1 MAHSEAHLL
10 ADLPG
15 NPAFPAALAEEM
27 HQQHQAEDSEGVVA
41 VAVAAGAPVA
51 ATARPLHLETDLA
64 DLAAAPIQ
72 HLIRSSTTCVMVVMC
87 SFSMSNRCHCH
98 EIH

>member
-15 NPAFPAALAEEM
+15 PEAFLAALAEEM

-41 VAVAAGAPVA
+41 VAVAAGPTPVA
-51 ATARPLHLETDLA
+51 ATA
-64 DLAAAPIQ
+64 
-72 HLIRSSTTCVMVVMC
+72 
-87 SFSMSNRCHCH
+87 
-98 EIH
+98 